1 VTTLAANVLVSSKAI
16 WYAMRASGVVS
27 LVLLTG
33 VTLLGVATVGRWR
46 PGGQPRFVTPA
57 LHRSIALLS
66 VAFVA
71 LHVLT
76 TIADPYAGV
85 AVVAVVVPF
94 AAALKPFWA
103 GLGAASLD
111 LVAALIVTSLAR
123 RHLAPRAWRGLH
135 WLAYLA
141 WPLAVAHSLGMGT
154 DTGSLWLAVV
164 AGSCVASVVGAVA
177 LRLTWVGGGKHL
189 EPREL
194 VV

>member
-1 VTTLAANVLVSSKAI
+1 MAVAANVLVTSRAI

-46 PGGQPRFVTPA
+46 PGNQPGFVTPA

-71 LHVLT
+71 LHVIT
-76 TIADPYAGV
+76 AVADPYAGTGV
-85 AVVAVVVPF
+85 SAVVIPF
-94 AAALKPFWA
+94 VAALKPFWA
-103 GLGAASLD
+103 GLGAVSLD

-123 RHLAPRAWRGLH
+123 RHLGPRTWRGIH

-141 WPLAVAHSLGMGT
+141 WPLAVAHALGMGS
-154 DTGSLWLAVV
+154 DVGSVWLAALAGTCVAAVV
-164 AGSCVASVVGAVA
+164 AAAGF
-177 LRLTWVGGGKHL
+177 RLLQPGGKRL
-189 EPREL
+189 EPQEAPA
-194 VV
+194 